1 MRINLRSMYQKGLID
16 GNAYYAKINETEDK
30 IIEALK
36 DLKTKMLDHMEDT
49 LLDGEFKMIQIKK
62 E

>member
-1 MRINLRSMYQKGLID
+1 MYQKGLID

>member
-1 MRINLRSMYQKGLID
+1 MYQKGLID
-16 GNAYYAKINETEDK
+16 GNAYYSKINETEDK